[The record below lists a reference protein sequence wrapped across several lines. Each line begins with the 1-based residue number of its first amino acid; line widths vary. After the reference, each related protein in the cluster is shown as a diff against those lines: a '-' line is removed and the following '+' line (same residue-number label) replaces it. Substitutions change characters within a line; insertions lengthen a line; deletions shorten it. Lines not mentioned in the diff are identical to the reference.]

1 MFNIKIFRCFY
12 GGYAPNYQK
21 LKQLGYRIVKQP
33 KPIMLVLNSDQGFW
47 QIKVTTKKLNV
58 IYPGLEVCVFKRSNK
73 QLLWTTTSKSNGSY
87 AFRNIAVGLEC
98 FITAFDP
105 QRNYN
110 AVIADGVKAK

>member
-1 MFNIKIFRCFY
+1 MPD
-12 GGYAPNYQK
+12 YAK
-21 LKQLGYRIVKQP
+21 LQAKKYISVRLSR
-33 KPIMLVLNSDQGFW
+33 PIITVLTEDQGFG
-47 QIKVTTKKLNV
+47 QIKGTTKKLNA
-58 IYPGLEVCVFKRSNK
+58 IYSGVEVCVFKRTNK
-73 QLLWTTTSKSNGSY
+73 QLLWTTTSKSDGSY

>member
-1 MFNIKIFRCFY
+1 MLKIFRFFF
-12 GGYAPNYQK
+12 GGYTPNYSKLSQK
-21 LKQLGYRIVKQP
+21 KYAILKLP
-33 KPIMLVLNSDQGFW
+33 KPLITILNTDQGFG
-47 QIKVTTKKLNV
+47 QIKGTTKKLNL
-58 IYPGLEVCVFKRSNK
+58 IYPNVEVCVFKRSNK
-73 QLLWTTTSKSNGSY
+73 QLLWTTYSKTDGTY

>member
-1 MFNIKIFRCFY
+1 MKIKLFRTFF
-12 GGYAPNYQK
+12 GGYVPDYDK
-21 LKQLGYRIVKQP
+21 LEEMKYVILKIPRSI
-33 KPIMLVLNSDQGFW
+33 ITVLNVNQGFG
-47 QIKVTTKKLNV
+47 QIKGTTLKKNAIFPNV
-58 IYPGLEVCVFKRSNK
+58 EVCVFKRTNK
-73 QLLWTTTSKSNGSY
+73 QLLWTTTSKSDGSY